1 MLKISPWNLPQSLF
15 ATSIDAFTMS
25 NCVFQ
30 NVMAR
35 DRGMALFC
43 EVCLA
48 GMLCHEEASAT
59 RSPRA
64 AAVPSEVRKAA
75 ADPRSQLIL
84 AAEIWLR
91 RPWNSTMA
99 AILPSSYWSN
109 MQLLLS
115 RECMNSVSLFPS
127 ESSLI
132 LFLMTGAD
140 HHHVH
145 FRLSE
150 WLGGARLPLCSKGS
164 HHPVSAA
171 EKRCL
176 ASSHHQPLQ
185 RHSVRFCLGSQLQ
198 LLERCLPPSHSYMHA
213 HAWAFIRMMLEMFN
227 WPSY

>member
-1 MLKISPWNLPQSLF
+1 MKPSPVS
-15 ATSIDAFTMS
+15 
-25 NCVFQ
+25 
-30 NVMAR
+30 
-35 DRGMALFC
+35 
-43 EVCLA
+43 
-48 GMLCHEEASAT
+48 LCHVYWCLHYEQLCFPKRNGSRPRYGIVLWGVFSGDVVSRGGFCNQKSQSCSGNQRGEKSCCWPQESAHISRWNMT
-59 RSPRA
+59 
-64 AAVPSEVRKAA
+64 KAA
-75 ADPRSQLIL
+75 LEFHYGCYSTVFLLKQH
-84 AAEIWLR
+84 AA
-91 RPWNSTMA
+91 STFSWMHELG
-99 AILPSSYWSN
+99 IP
-109 MQLLLS
+109 
-115 RECMNSVSLFPS
+115 FPS

-171 EKRCL
+171 EKRGL

-198 LLERCLPPSHSYMHA
+198 LLQRCLPPSHSYMHA